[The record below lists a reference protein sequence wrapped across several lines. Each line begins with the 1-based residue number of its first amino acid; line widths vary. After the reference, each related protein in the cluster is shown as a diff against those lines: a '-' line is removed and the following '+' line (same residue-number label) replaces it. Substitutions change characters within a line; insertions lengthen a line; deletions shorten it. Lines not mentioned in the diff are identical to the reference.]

1 MTERHPQQ
9 DLIDRTL
16 NRFLKN
22 RDNEIFVE
30 QVLDTIEMN
39 VANCN
44 TQALWLNVF
53 VEFESMVEKIKTFNY
68 EP

>member
-1 MTERHPQQ
+1 MTERHQQQ
-9 DLIDRTL
+9 DLIDRTFA
-16 NRFLKN
+16 RFSRNK
-22 RDNEIFVE
+22 DNEIFVE

-53 VEFESMVEKIKTFNY
+53 NEFESMVKKIKTFHY
-68 EP
+68 KP